1 MPSAQTPVDNPETTV
16 DEESAG
22 PKKKK
27 KKKKKKDKEFK
38 FFSTFYDE
46 ALSIQLELFKNLEV
60 LDVAKYEGLVGDD
73 SSSSKSGPAD
83 DGGRRE
89 EDANDDV
96 IDQA

>member
-1 MPSAQTPVDNPETTV
+1 M
-16 DEESAG
+16 
-22 PKKKK
+22 
-27 KKKKKKDKEFK
+27 
-38 FFSTFYDE
+38 
-46 ALSIQLELFKNLEV
+46 ELFKNLEV